1 VQQSIIF
8 ASKWKLH
15 FIPAFRQH
23 TTWWE
28 GKFERSLRIG
38 NLPPPPKPSSEQVVE
53 ENELKLESRL
63 PWRRDGTGAKTTPF
77 SRPHIGDRATGY
89 VFKTSSLSLPFASL
103 SLSVSL
109 ILCALY
115 LPAWFHITEP
125 TLSAMEGGTKKKNE
139 NESQAQTTVGA
150 FILDPFSTYSHIYS
164 STMSVSTNPWPLSA
178 FSTKF
183 LTKENVHIRMCSL
196 APIQQVQVSDF
207 HIKSI
212 QRVGWYSS
220 NAPDFI
226 LWGSRFECLP
236 SMRFIAI
243 FLSIIGQMLGYYRKI
258 SLSLLC

>member
-28 GKFERSLRIG
+28 GKFERSLRLG
-38 NLPPPPKPSSEQVVE
+38 NLHPPTPPKPSSEQVVE

-115 LPAWFHITEP
+115 LPAWFRITEP
-125 TLSAMEGGTKKKNE
+125 TLSAMEGGTKKKE
-139 NESQAQTTVGA
+139 RKRE
-150 FILDPFSTYSHIYS
+150 P
-164 STMSVSTNPWPLSA
+164 
-178 FSTKF
+178 
-183 LTKENVHIRMCSL
+183 
-196 APIQQVQVSDF
+196 
-207 HIKSI
+207 
-212 QRVGWYSS
+212 SS
-220 NAPDFI
+220 NYGRRIHSWSIFYLQSHLFQYYVRI
-226 LWGSRFECLP
+226 YK
-236 SMRFIAI
+236 SMASF
-243 FLSIIGQMLGYYRKI
+243 
-258 SLSLLC
+258 CV